1 MKPWFEDF
9 KELIHSDKVLQFWP
23 TNDQT
28 PADRIN
34 AASRFVIYAT
44 CIIYVIRRDPRIF
57 VLGGTVLGVLYAMY
71 RSNMIKGTQGRLTNS
86 ESIIGGNVCRMPTS
100 DNPYANVLLTDITDD
115 PEREGACYYPSVKG
129 HVKYFGDDRVIYDGG
144 RSRSALPEYQRN
156 ASARQF
162 VSMPVTTIPGDQT
175 AYAEWLYGP
184 KMGPMCKSGD
194 MSVCDPN
201 ARGAQLSAFRGLQ
214 PNGDRR

>member
-9 KELIHSDKVLQFWP
+9 KELIRSDKVLQFWP

-34 AASRFVIYAT
+34 AASRFIIYAT
-44 CIIYVIRRDPRIF
+44 CIIYLIRRDPRIF
-57 VLGGTVLGVLYAMY
+57 VLSATVLGVLYVMY
-71 RSNMIKGTQGRLTNS
+71 RSNMVQGAQVRPANS
-86 ESIIGGNVCRMPTS
+86 ETLGGGNACQMPTE
-100 DNPYANVLLTDITDD
+100 DNPLGNVLLTDITDD
-115 PEREGACYYPSVKG
+115 PGRAGACYYPTVKG
-129 HVKYFGDDRVIYDGG
+129 HVKFFGDDRVIYDGG
-144 RSRSALPEYQRN
+144 RSRTALPEYQRN

-162 VSMPVTTIPGDQT
+162 VSMPVTSIPGDQT

-184 KMGPMCKSGD
+184 KMGPMCKGGD
-194 MSVCDPN
+194 MAVCDPN

-214 PNGDRR
+214 ASGDRR